1 MKNHFFLLYTRY
13 NGIDILS
20 VKEKEILSSGS
31 HSGPILPH
39 IVLLFYI
46 TCLPSII
53 SSFIYFFYCHFHLY
67 KVGDHIINLRL
78 IDWCFMPT
86 LAVLNL
92 CLWVVI
98 LFQLVNL
105 HFSLRYHLSCSF
117 SKNDFEIILWIVP
130 LIPYN
135 LFISKNYFDIISWTS
150 RNWFVFVWYSAFI
163 VVRDNKFILSLLHKI
178 KLGKVGQDNN

>member
-53 SSFIYFFYCHFHLY
+53 SSFIYFFYCHSHLY
-67 KVGDHIINLRL
+67 KVGDYKLE
-78 IDWCFMPT
+78 IDW
-86 LAVLNL
+86 
-92 CLWVVI
+92 
-98 LFQLVNL
+98 LVF
-105 HFSLRYHLSCSF
+105 HATFSCIKLVPLSCYFISTGQFALF
-117 SKNDFEIILWIVP
+117 SA
-130 LIPYN
+130 IPSK
-135 LFISKNYFDIISWTS
+135 LFILKK
-150 RNWFVFVWYSAFI
+150 WFWNHFMNSPSDTI
-163 VVRDNKFILSLLHKI
+163 
-178 KLGKVGQDNN
+178 